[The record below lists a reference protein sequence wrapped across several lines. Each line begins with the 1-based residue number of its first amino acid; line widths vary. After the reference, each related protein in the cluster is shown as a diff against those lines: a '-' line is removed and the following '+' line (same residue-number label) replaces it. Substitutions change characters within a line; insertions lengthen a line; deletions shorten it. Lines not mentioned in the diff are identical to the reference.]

1 MNVVAYIYLTITKLS
16 RRTLCVPLRRS
27 PLNEIHARLIT
38 CSGRTEDREEEY
50 YVSSTFFQYEE
61 NNERDCF
68 TNECINI
75 NATISATM
83 LEQRGN
89 QFFLASTFPRP
100 SPSFQFFSTPWR
112 KKMSMY
118 DRSSK
123 SEQRINANLARMN
136 RAA

>member
-38 CSGRTEDREEEY
+38 CSKAEQRIEKKNTTCHQHFSNMKRTMNAI
-50 YVSSTFFQYEE
+50 VSPT
-61 NNERDCF
+61 
-68 TNECINI
+68 